1 MPLSYAERTKARGML
16 DDKQGV
22 GSIAELFECSNAE
35 IQALKDAKPKSVRIH
50 RLQCAPSTLPA
61 ALALR
66 CLKSGPPERAHAGR
80 VAVSTSLLSSPPP
93 PVACPRT
100 ARDP

>member
-50 RLQCAPSTLPA
+50 RLQCAPQYPPCSACIAVPEVRA
-61 ALALR
+61 A
-66 CLKSGPPERAHAGR
+66 
-80 VAVSTSLLSSPPP
+80 
-93 PVACPRT
+93 
-100 ARDP
+100 

>member
-35 IQALKDAKPKSVRIH
+35 IQALKDAQPKSVRFLRVH
-50 RLQCAPSTLPA
+50 SAPQYPPCSACIAVPEVRA
-61 ALALR
+61 A
-66 CLKSGPPERAHAGR
+66 
-80 VAVSTSLLSSPPP
+80 
-93 PVACPRT
+93 
-100 ARDP
+100 